1 MVVLL
6 ILIYFLIRGGH
17 RTFSSPN
24 QIGNHSPNMALHQ
37 PVTINSKQSYSYNL
51 MLTSNELSSLPN
63 HLPRTSTQSILETN
77 SSTNE
82 DDTLILQCSTSSNDD
97 DYQHDLNSTD
107 NDESHTTQYQQI
119 LTPTSTFI
127 YV

>member
-1 MVVLL
+1 MVVIL

-77 SSTNE
+77 SSTN
-82 DDTLILQCSTSSNDD
+82 